1 MLPECTVNADLRLRQ
16 LTQGDLAA
24 LTECLNDEEIARN
37 TRTLPYPYTLQDALN
52 FWHKRK
58 LEEQE
63 HNSLPNHWVIEHH
76 EHGLICTISVFFRD
90 GVNNHRDEVGYVM
103 GRPWRGKGYTTAA
116 VMALT
121 TMQFE
126 TRPQLM
132 RLEAWVYAHNPAS
145 KRVLEKAGYTTE
157 GYCRKVFL
165 KNEQL
170 LDAWL
175 LARLRTDP

>member
-1 MLPECTVNADLRLRQ
+1 MLPEYTVNAQLRLRQ
-16 LTQGDLAA
+16 LTLDDLVA
-24 LTECLNDEEIARN
+24 LATCFNDEEIARN
-37 TRTLPYPYTLQDALN
+37 TRSVPYPYTLQDALD
-52 FWHKRK
+52 FWRRRK
-58 LEEQE
+58 LEKEE
-63 HNSLPNHWVIEHH
+63 HNGLPNHWVIEHD
-76 EHGLICTISVFFRD
+76 EHGLIGTISVFFKD
-90 GVNNHRDEVGYVM
+90 GVNSHRDEVGYVM
-103 GRPWRGKGYTTAA
+103 GRPWRGQGYTTAA
-116 VMALT
+116 VEALT
-121 TMQFE
+121 AMQFE